1 MTVLGVALFGLPIV
15 LAVYAYAGYPLLLL
29 LLGGARRPRQE
40 FEDPEEWPTLSLCL
54 PAYNEEAS
62 ITATLES
69 LLALDYPPE
78 RRQILVV
85 SDASSDRTDELVQG
99 FAPRGIE
106 LLRQPTR
113 RGKTAAENAAAPR
126 LRGEIVV
133 NCDATI
139 RIPPQSLKP
148 LIRVFQDPAIGLA
161 SGRDIS
167 VGDIRSEHSRG
178 ESGYVGYEMWLRSL
192 ETRLGSIVGA
202 SGCFYAIRRPL
213 VADQFPDGLSR
224 DFASALITRE
234 HGLRAVSVDEAVC
247 LVPRSQGLRPE
258 YRRKVRTMTRGL
270 QTLWYQRSLLNPF
283 RYGAFAWMLL
293 SHKLLRWLVF
303 PSLPLGA
310 VGLSLLALGWPW
322 ARIGLLGAGI
332 LLGLGLLAFRW
343 PGGRPPLPI
352 AVSGFAFMV
361 SVAGLAAWLKALQG
375 EQNRTWEPTRRSSPP
390 PPAPPLHPAG
400 PSS

>member
-1 MTVLGVALFGLPIV
+1 
-15 LAVYAYAGYPLLLL
+15 
-29 LLGGARRPRQE
+29 
-40 FEDPEEWPTLSLCL
+40 
-54 PAYNEEAS
+54 
-62 ITATLES
+62 
-69 LLALDYPPE
+69 
-78 RRQILVV
+78 
-85 SDASSDRTDELVQG
+85 
-99 FAPRGIE
+99 
-106 LLRQPTR
+106 
-113 RGKTAAENAAAPR
+113 
-126 LRGEIVV
+126 
-133 NCDATI
+133 
-139 RIPPQSLKP
+139 
-148 LIRVFQDPAIGLA
+148 
-161 SGRDIS
+161 
-167 VGDIRSEHSRG
+167 
-178 ESGYVGYEMWLRSL
+178 
-192 ETRLGSIVGA
+192 
-202 SGCFYAIRRPL
+202 
-213 VADQFPDGLSR
+213 
-224 DFASALITRE
+224 
-234 HGLRAVSVDEAVC
+234 
-247 LVPRSQGLRPE
+247 
-258 YRRKVRTMTRGL
+258 MTRGL